1 MLRFDALLL
10 VSTIVD
16 YFKAEDDDDQTQW
29 AVDVSEDAVRARM
42 QDLTDGAKNMTIS
55 DDLEKSE
62 KERMDIIYNM
72 VKAKRDADSLES
84 AQCQKEIVNEAER
97 LEIKSKVPLVL
108 AELLFDQNILT
119 QVKKYRLL
127 FLRFTFE
134 DKKAQRY
141 LIGGLEQ
148 IIDLHRDQLMNKVP
162 GLLKV
167 FYDMD
172 ILGEA
177 AIIDW
182 ADKVR
187 IKYKFIFRILLF
199 LFNILLLLIKKFLL
213 FQHHL
218 KQNNL
223 EYH

>member
-1 MLRFDALLL
+1 M
-10 VSTIVD
+10 
-16 YFKAEDDDDQTQW
+16 
-29 AVDVSEDAVRARM
+29 DVSEDAVRARM
-42 QDLTDGAKNMTIS
+42 LDLTDGAKNMTIS

-62 KERMDIIYNM
+62 KERINIVYNM
-72 VKAKRDADSLES
+72 IKVKRDADLLEN
-84 AQCQKEIVNEAER
+84 AQTQKEIVNEAER

-108 AELLFDQNILT
+108 AELLFDQNILA

-141 LIGGLEQ
+141 LMGGLEQ
-148 IIDLHRDQLMNKVP
+148 IIALHRDQLMNKAP

-177 AIIDW
+177 TIIDW
-182 ADKVR
+182 ADKVSVT
-187 IKYKFIFRILLF
+187 
-199 LFNILLLLIKKFLL
+199 
-213 FQHHL
+213 
-218 KQNNL
+218 
-223 EYH
+223 

>member
-1 MLRFDALLL
+1 M
-10 VSTIVD
+10 
-16 YFKAEDDDDQTQW
+16 KAEEEDDDQTEW

-42 QDLTDGAKNMTIS
+42 LDLTDGAKNMTIN

-62 KERMDIIYNM
+62 KERMDIIYNII
-72 VKAKRDADSLES
+72 KAKRDADLLEN
-84 AQCQKEIVNEAER
+84 AQTQKEIVSEAER
-97 LEIKSKVPLVL
+97 LEIKPKVPLVL

-127 FLRFTFE
+127 FLRFTLE
-134 DKKAQRY
+134 EKKAQRY
-141 LIGGLEQ
+141 LMGGLEQ
-148 IIDLHRDQLMNKVP
+148 IIALHRDQLMNKVP

-182 ADKVR
+182 SDKVSQ
-187 IKYKFIFRILLF
+187 Y
-199 LFNILLLLIKKFLL
+199 
-213 FQHHL
+213 
-218 KQNNL
+218 
-223 EYH
+223 